1 MISSK
6 RLPPTQRAILFAV
19 TSSISL
25 PFLRGHVRLLAQRGW
40 RAAVSSDASLPGQ
53 LERFAR
59 EEQAEAVPV
68 AMHREISPRADLRSL
83 VMMYRTL
90 RQFRPVVTNV
100 GTPKAGLLGGL
111 AAVAARVPVRVYTLH
126 GLRLETASGATRQLL
141 LLTERIA
148 LACAHRVVCVS
159 PSLQERVHELG
170 LAPAHKTLVLGEGSV
185 NGVRLPP
192 AVDPGDTE
200 RLRQDLGL
208 ADGQPVVGFV
218 GRFTRDKG
226 IADLIEAFKQ
236 LQTRFPAAALLL
248 IGDYEEGDPVEPQ
261 VREAI
266 EGTPGVVRTGF
277 VPNVYPYYPLMTV
290 LALPTRREGFPTVA
304 LEAAAFGLPVVT
316 TDATG
321 ARDAVRHGVTGW
333 QVAVGDVQALATALV
348 EALIDPLE
356 AQRRGSAGRR
366 RVEAQFRPEDVQR
379 RWAELY
385 DELHRWRQLSWQ
397 HPKKRLFDVVVAGTG
412 LVLLGVPLLMLALVV
427 RWKLGSPVLFSQVRP
442 GLGGQPFT
450 MYKFRTMTDE
460 RGPDGELL
468 PDGQRLTTFG
478 RLLRS
483 TSLDELPEL
492 FNVLKGDMSLVG
504 PRPLLME
511 YLPLY
516 TSQQARRHEV
526 RPGVT
531 GWAQVNGRNALSWQE
546 RFELDVWYVENRSL
560 SLDLRILWMTILK
573 VLRRDGISAVGEA
586 TMSKF
591 TGSTS
596 RD

>member
-1 MISSK
+1 M
-6 RLPPTQRAILFAV
+6 
-19 TSSISL
+19 
-25 PFLRGHVRLLAQRGW
+25 HLLAQRGW
-40 RAAVSSDASLPGQ
+40 RVGVSSDSAVPGQ
-53 LERFAR
+53 LEDFAR
-59 EEQAEAVPV
+59 QEHAEALPV
-68 AMHREISPRADLRSL
+68 AMHREISPRNDLRSL
-83 VMMYRTL
+83 MRMYRTL
-90 RQFRPVVTNV
+90 RRFQPVVTNV

-126 GLRLETASGATRQLL
+126 GLRLETARGATRRVL

-159 PSLQERVHELG
+159 PSLRERVHELG

-192 AVDPGDTE
+192 ASDPRATAQ
-200 RLRQDLGL
+200 LRSELGL
-208 ADGQPVVGFV
+208 VNGQPVVGFV

-226 IADLIEAFKQ
+226 IPELIEAFDQ
-236 LQTRFPAAALLL
+236 VRTQFPSAALLL
-248 IGDYEEGDPVEPQ
+248 IGDYEEGDPVEPR

-266 EGTPGVVRTGF
+266 DSRPGFVRTGF

-290 LALPTRREGFPTVA
+290 LALPTHREGFPTVA

-321 ARDAVRHGVTGW
+321 ARDAVRDGVTGW
-333 QVAVGDVQALATALV
+333 LVAVGDVQALATALR
-348 EALIDPLE
+348 EALEDPV
-356 AQRRGSAGRR
+356 AARHRGAAGRR
-366 RVEAQFRPEDVQR
+366 RVEEHFRPDDVQQ

-385 DELHRWRQLSWQ
+385 DELFRWRLLSSQ
-397 HPKKRLFDVVVAGTG
+397 HPEKRLFDVLVAGAG
-412 LVLLGVPLLMLALVV
+412 LTVLSVPLLMLALLV
-427 RWKLGSPVLFSQVRP
+427 RWKLGSPVLFNQVRP

-468 PDGQRLTTFG
+468 PDGQRLNRFG

-483 TSLDELPEL
+483 TSLDELPGL

-516 TSQQARRHEV
+516 TPQQARRHEV

-546 RFELDVWYVENRSL
+546 KFELDVWYVEHRSL
-560 SLDLRILWMTILK
+560 SLDLRILWMTVLK
-573 VLRRDGISAVGEA
+573 VLRREGISAAGEA
-586 TMSKF
+586 TMPKF
-591 TGSTS
+591 TGTSS